1 MKALIKF
8 NFFIAC
14 VVITDGVDLLAN
26 EECEEDPQ
34 GYIVPDPIYCD
45 RYFSPFIGC
54 YFRVNHR
61 IKYSASISFI

>member
-26 EECEEDPQ
+26 EDCEEDPQ

-45 RYFSPFIGC
+45 RYLSPLVAILE
-54 YFRVNHR
+54 
-61 IKYSASISFI
+61 